1 MFLISLTDP
10 ALAQPPAGTAPTPTA
25 AGKPAAGGAPAAKKA
40 GGTTKSMEKF
50 EVLGTTPSEKTE
62 ATQIQKR
69 KEASTV
75 AETVGAEE
83 ISRGGASD
91 ASDVVSRVP
100 AVTITDDNFLVVRG
114 LNERYSSALLNG
126 SRLPSTDPN
135 RRVVPLNLF
144 PADFIE
150 SLSVIK
156 TYTPDL
162 PGDFSGGLVDIR
174 LNAPPRELTYSVGTS
189 LSYNTA
195 TTFQNFLTYDST
207 ALDWVGYGANS
218 RDLPG
223 IFGGGPSQGTRA
235 PTTPQMQALVGALP
249 DNWNLDSTTAP
260 PNFGID
266 ASVGNTWGPFGAALA
281 GTYGVD
287 QQVRSDEIVN
297 GWSEEGEFENPD
309 GGDRFVYDHSLFT
322 ATLGAILT
330 LDYTL
335 SEDHHFFGRSLYNN
349 QGEDDVQSGSGV
361 QAIRE
366 LNEPVLATAAVYTED
381 QLGFGQLEGRHH
393 FDLADLDWR
402 AAWAPSSS
410 DQPDAKFLDRNIS
423 TNGALGAPRGERDY
437 STLSEFLQD
446 YNVDGTVPFRTRLPF
461 TDVWRGLPAKL
472 KGGLAWSY
480 RDRSFDMRRFRSEAT
495 GVDGGI
501 DFNQPPD
508 SLLIPSNYGDL
519 GFPFRFREATT
530 KADTFEATQEI
541 AAFYGMA
548 ELPII
553 EDTLRVIGGARLEYS
568 YIVANSS
575 SPADQQPL
583 KNILNDLNPL
593 PGISVVY
600 TPIEDMNV
608 RAAFSQTV
616 SRPEFRELN
625 PTQFQAA
632 LGERTTQGN
641 PFLISADI
649 TSWDLRW
656 EWFFSP
662 LELVSVG
669 FFYKDLTNPIET
681 IVTSDSSSLIDTFVN
696 AEAATLYGFE
706 LEGRKNFEFLVP
718 YARKVGWLEPIAD
731 SLADIQ
737 MVANVTLADSEA
749 TGIPA
754 CSPLINPDKPCN
766 TFNPNRALTGQSP
779 YLINFLAEYSN
790 VRWGLFRLLYNTVG
804 ETVYAG
810 GSAGLP
816 DINERP
822 RNALDFLWLIEVEP
836 FDVPLTTKFAI
847 KNILDDAFLQTQG
860 DRVTNRYRT
869 GLTFSVGV
877 SYSY

>member
-1 MFLISLTDP
+1 MFLISLTHP
-10 ALAQPPAGTAPTPTA
+10 APAQPPAGTAPTPTA
-25 AGKPAAGGAPAAKKA
+25 AGKPAAGGAPAAQKS

-50 EVLGTTPSEKTE
+50 EVLGTTPSEKSE

-100 AVTITDDNFLVVRG
+100 AVTITDNNFLVVRG

-174 LNAPPRELTYSVGTS
+174 LNAPPRELTYGLGMSV
-189 LSYNTA
+189 SYNTE
-195 TTFQNFLTYDST
+195 TTFQDFLTYDGST
-207 ALDWVGYGANS
+207 LDWFGYGEDS
-218 RDLPG
+218 RALPS
-223 IFGGGPSQGTRA
+223 IFGNGPSQATRA
-235 PTTPQMQALVGALP
+235 PTTPQMQALVAALP
-249 DNWNLDSTTAP
+249 LNWNLHNTTAP

-266 ASVGNTWGPFGAALA
+266 ASVGNTWGPFGASLA

-287 QQVRSDEIVN
+287 QQVRTGEIVN
-297 GWSEEGEFENPD
+297 GWSADNEFEDSD
-309 GGDRFVYDHSLFT
+309 GGDQFVYDHSFFT

-335 SEDHHFFGRSLYNN
+335 SEDHHFFGRSLYNH
-349 QGEDDVQSGSGV
+349 QGENDVQGGSGLLSSFDENTERA
-361 QAIRE
+361 Q
-366 LNEPVLATAAVYTED
+366 ATAAVYTAD

-393 FDLADLDWR
+393 FDLVDVDWR
-402 AAWAPSSS
+402 GAWAPSSS
-410 DQPDAKFLDRNIS
+410 DQPDTKFTIYNEQIGSPPRLVTTTPS
-423 TNGALGAPRGERDY
+423 TERDF
-437 STLSEFLQD
+437 SSLSEFLQD
-446 YNVDGTVPFRTRLPF
+446 YNLDATLPFRTRLPF

-480 RDRSFDMRRFRSEAT
+480 RDRSFDMRRFRSQAE
-495 GVDGGI
+495 GGI
-501 DFNQPPD
+501 DYSLPPD
-508 SLLIPSNYGDL
+508 SLLIPPNYGDD
-519 GFPFRFREATT
+519 GFPFSFREATT
-530 KADTFEATQEI
+530 KADTFTATQEI
-541 AAFYGMA
+541 AALYGMA
-548 ELPII
+548 EVPII
-553 EDTLRVIGGARLEYS
+553 EDTLRVVGGVRLEYS
-568 YIVANSS
+568 YIVANSFS
-575 SPADQQPL
+575 AAQNLPL
-583 KNILNDLNPL
+583 KAIINDLNPL
-593 PGISVVY
+593 PGVNLVY

-632 LGERTTQGN
+632 PGERTTQGN
-641 PFLISADI
+641 PSLISADI

-662 LELVSVG
+662 LELVSLG
-669 FFYKDLTNPIET
+669 FFYKDLQNPIET
-681 IVTSDSSSLIDTFVN
+681 TITTDSGLINTFVN

-718 YARKVGWLEPIAD
+718 YAREVGWLAPIAD
-731 SLADIQ
+731 SLADVQ
-737 MVANVTLADSEA
+737 MVANVTIADSEA
-749 TGIPA
+749 TNIPAACPPGIPS
-754 CSPLINPDKPCN
+754 CGFNPDRP
-766 TFNPNRALTGQSP
+766 LTGQSP

-790 VRWGLFRLLYNTVG
+790 VRWGVFRLLYNTVG
-804 ETVYAG
+804 ETLYAG
-810 GSAGLP
+810 GAAGLP
-816 DINERP
+816 DIFEQP
-822 RNALDFLWLIEVEP
+822 RNALDFLWLTEVEP

-847 KNILDDAFLQTQG
+847 KNILNDSFLQTQG